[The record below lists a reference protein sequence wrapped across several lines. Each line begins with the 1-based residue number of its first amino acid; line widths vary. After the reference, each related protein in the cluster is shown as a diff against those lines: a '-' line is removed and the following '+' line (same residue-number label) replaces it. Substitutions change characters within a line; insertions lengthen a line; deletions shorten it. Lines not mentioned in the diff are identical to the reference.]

1 MFVALPVLVQGLLIL
16 IFICKA
22 ETNEDK
28 IAAMLSRLEVVE
40 KKVEQVEKEN
50 EALKK
55 ENKRINEKLETC
67 ECANSQ
73 TDIDVKGPGETAQVK
88 YTNQKNLNRTTSLSS
103 PSSVIQHVK
112 TLHLGDHKRN
122 SRKRL
127 FLGTASTTTATTT
140 RMAFLAGLSKPITSL
155 GSHQAIDYDLVLT
168 NEGQAY
174 DSLHG
179 HMVAPVKEY
188 KEKKIESREKEN
200 KEIRSI
206 SEDGRNYRRITTPT
220 ATSASMQVTNPMA
233 ISFTA
238 SLSKTITLGSGQA
251 IAYDMIMENCGNAYN
266 EHSGHFTAPVS
277 GIYLVSAGIV
287 AEPGKRVAIDFFL
300 NGTFMLVTMYVDAR
314 SISSFAYSFKT
325 FPIFLRKGDN
335 IWLQGRADM
344 RAAPYMDFR
353 ITFIH
358 ISLAFS

>member
-16 IFICKA
+16 ISHCKA
-22 ETNEDK
+22 ETNEDN

-103 PSSVIQHVK
+103 PSSLIQHVK

-127 FLGTASTTTATTT
+127 LLGTPSTTTATTT
-140 RMAFLAGLSKPITSL
+140 RMAFLAGLSKAITSL

-179 HMVAPVKEY
+179 HMVAPVK
-188 KEKKIESREKEN
+188 
-200 KEIRSI
+200 
-206 SEDGRNYRRITTPT
+206 G
-220 ATSASMQVTNPMA
+220 
-233 ISFTA
+233 
-238 SLSKTITLGSGQA
+238 L
-251 IAYDMIMENCGNAYN
+251 
-266 EHSGHFTAPVS
+266 
-277 GIYLVSAGIV
+277 YLVSACVFVDRNKYV
-287 AEPGKRVAIDFFL
+287 ALNLVKNGQSVA
-300 NGTFMLVTMYVDAR
+300 TFYPDGRGGHYDSESKTLPLV
-314 SISSFAYSFKT
+314 
-325 FPIFLRKGDN
+325 LEKGDMVWMHTN
-335 IWLQGRADM
+335 PGFEGHELPAHGS
-344 RAAPYMDFR
+344 
-353 ITFIH
+353 
-358 ISLAFS
+358 SLYNSFSGVLLYEK